1 MNKFIFPAII
11 LCSAPSIHCEDS
23 PQSNEKA
30 IHEQYTNAK
39 DAPGAVM
46 FTPPQGWRLVDPK
59 ELPGTIKAMVIGKG
73 QGPVP
78 PTISLG
84 IDPFSGTLKEYLKK
98 VKAINESHG
107 DEWKDLGNIQTE
119 AGPASLSQVDIKTQ
133 WGVVRAMHV
142 IFLKDGNI
150 YILTTSSS
158 KQEFSQFYPE
168 FFKVMRSLRM
178 NKTEVELSSKKK
190 VAANSFLCDI
200 EHQEIK

>member
-1 MNKFIFPAII
+1 MISVFVYEVVMNKFIFPAII
-11 LCSAPSIHCEDS
+11 LSSTPLLYCEES
-23 PQSNEKA
+23 HHSNEQA

-39 DAPGAVM
+39 DAPGAIL

-73 QGPVP
+73 QGSVP
-78 PTISLG
+78 PSISLG
-84 IDPFSGTLKEYLKK
+84 VDTFAGTLKDYLKK

-107 DEWKDLGNIQTE
+107 DEWKDLGTIQTE

-142 IFLKDGNI
+142 ILVKDGNT
-150 YILTTSSS
+150 YILTTSSP
-158 KQEFSQFYPE
+158 KEEFSKFYPE

-178 NKTEVELSSKKK
+178 NKELGINKK
-190 VAANSFLCDI
+190 
-200 EHQEIK
+200 